1 MPRIAHLPE
10 LARNTVL
17 TFPAQVNAE
26 TPWSPLRRPLSQA
39 RVTLVT
45 TAGLHLR
52 GDKPFVSDHKIPD
65 QSYRRL
71 PSATSSTEIV
81 QSHTSI
87 GFDRTGIQRDLNVT
101 YPVDRLRE
109 LQQRGVIGSLAESF
123 YSFMGAL
130 RTWDVLEHDTGPQVA
145 ELLKQDG
152 VEVVLL
158 TPT

>member
-1 MPRIAHLPE
+1 MPRLEHLPE

-26 TPWSPLRRPLSQA
+26 TPWTPLRRPLSQA
-39 RVTLVT
+39 RVALVT

-52 GDKPFVSDHKIPD
+52 GDTPFVSDHRTPD

-71 PSATSSTEIV
+71 PSRTPTTDIV

-109 LQQRGVIGSLAESF
+109 LQQRGGIDSLAESF

-130 RTWDVLEHDTGPQVA
+130 RTWDVLEGETGPEVA

>member
-1 MPRIAHLPE
+1 MPRLEHLPE
-10 LARNTVL
+10 LRRNDTL
-17 TFPAQVNAE
+17 TFPAQMNE
-26 TPWSPLRRPLSQA
+26 GSPWTPLRRPLSEA
-39 RVTLVT
+39 RVAIVT

-52 GDKPFVSDHKIPD
+52 GQPPFVTDHRSPD

-71 PSATSSTEIV
+71 PSDALPAEIV

-87 GFDRTGIQRDLNVT
+87 GFDRSGIQRDLNVT

-109 LQQRGVIGSLAESF
+109 LQERGFIGNLAKDF

-130 RTWDVLEHDTGPQVA
+130 RKWDRLERESGPEVA
-145 ELLKQDG
+145 ALLKQDG
-152 VEVVLL
+152 VDVVLL